1 MDNSR
6 ETDQKAILIAWAGG
20 SEGLSKLRDC
30 KIQIKGTDGR
40 NILEEDQ
47 QADFNREG
55 VMWSHLSVTHRF
67 ST

>member
-6 ETDQKAILIAWAGG
+6 ETDQKAILIAWAVD

-30 KIQIKGTDGR
+30 KIPIKGTDGR

-47 QADFNREG
+47 QAYFNKEG
-55 VMWSHLSVTHRF
+55 VM
-67 ST
+67 